1 MYIPRLFSGL
11 LVLHII
17 PEAEAAPVAAIAAG
31 AVTEGIPH
39 LVEVEAT
46 VVEAEV
52 VEDVN

>member
-1 MYIPRLFSGL
+1 MYIPHLFSGL

-17 PEAEAAPVAAIAAG
+17 PEVEAAPAATAAG